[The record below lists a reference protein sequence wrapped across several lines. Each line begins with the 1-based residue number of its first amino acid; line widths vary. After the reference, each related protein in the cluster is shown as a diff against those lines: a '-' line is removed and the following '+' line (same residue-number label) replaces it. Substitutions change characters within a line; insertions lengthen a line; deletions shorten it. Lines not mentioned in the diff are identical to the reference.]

1 MKLTDTQLMMLSK
14 ASQRDDRA
22 VECPSNLRRGALK
35 AVVTKLLDRGLVN
48 EVAAKRGMPVWR
60 QDDDEGSFT
69 LVITRTG
76 LKAIAAEPDEPEETD
91 SAAGDVEAK
100 SGSGVRGRK
109 RAGAAPADEPR
120 KPRTAPMNG
129 ASKQGQFRA
138 DSKQALILSMLQRK
152 AGANLADLVSAT
164 GWLPH
169 TTRAA
174 LTGLRKRGYVLERSR
189 AEGKPSIY
197 RVAQGPAQ
205 SRAA

>member
-1 MKLTDTQLMMLSK
+1 MKLTETQLMMLLK
-14 ASQRDDRA
+14 ASQRGDRA

-48 EVAAKRGMPVWR
+48 EIAAKRGMPVWR

-76 LKAIAAEPDEPEETD
+76 LKAIAAEPDEPEEAD
-91 SAAGDVEAK
+91 SAAGDVEAE

-109 RAGAAPADEPR
+109 RAGAAPTDEPR
-120 KPRTAPMNG
+120 KPRTAPMNY
-129 ASKQGQFRA
+129 ASKQAQFRA
-138 DSKQALILSMLQRK
+138 GSKQALILSMLQRK
-152 AGANLADLVSAT
+152 TGADLADLVSAT

-174 LTGLRKRGYVLERSR
+174 LTGLRKRGYLLERSR

-205 SRAA
+205 PTAA

>member
-1 MKLTDTQLMMLSK
+1 
-14 ASQRDDRA
+14 
-22 VECPSNLRRGALK
+22 
-35 AVVTKLLDRGLVN
+35 
-48 EVAAKRGMPVWR
+48 
-60 QDDDEGSFT
+60 
-69 LVITRTG
+69 
-76 LKAIAAEPDEPEETD
+76 
-91 SAAGDVEAK
+91 
-100 SGSGVRGRK
+100 
-109 RAGAAPADEPR
+109 
-120 KPRTAPMNG
+120 MNG

-152 AGANLADLVSAT
+152 TGANLADLVSAT

-205 SRAA
+205 STAA